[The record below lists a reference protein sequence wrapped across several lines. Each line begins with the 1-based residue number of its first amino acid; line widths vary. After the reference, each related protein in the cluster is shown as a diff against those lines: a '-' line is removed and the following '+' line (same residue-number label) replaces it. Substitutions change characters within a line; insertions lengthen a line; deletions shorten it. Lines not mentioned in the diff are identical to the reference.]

1 MPSVPA
7 NGLLQQ
13 LADYRAR
20 TLDALRD
27 WLPEAGEGPFLYGLI
42 HEVLSHAGK
51 GFRPALCLATCG
63 AFGGKLE
70 DALPS
75 AAALELLHN
84 AFLVHDDVE
93 DGSDYR
99 HGRPA
104 LYHTHG
110 LPLAVNA
117 GDAMQAISMRLL
129 RRNFPQIGPE
139 RALRAMEEF
148 DHLLLRSL
156 EGQAEEL
163 GWIRTNRCGFTTA
176 DYLRLVLGKTCWYS
190 FIHPCR
196 VGAIAAGH
204 EELDAF
210 NEFGMLLGAAFQIQD
225 DVLNLTAG
233 PAYGKE
239 IGGDLYEGK
248 RTLMLAHLWE
258 HGGPEDRDRLQAI
271 LGKPR
276 SRRLP
281 REIHW
286 LQRRLEQHGSIEYA
300 RQAAGQLQAAAV
312 RCFDSA
318 YESAGENEHK
328 QFLRQ
333 LLSYMVERG
342 A

>member
-1 MPSVPA
+1 
-7 NGLLQQ
+7 
-13 LADYRAR
+13 
-20 TLDALRD
+20 
-27 WLPEAGEGPFLYGLI
+27 
-42 HEVLSHAGK
+42 
-51 GFRPALCLATCG
+51 
-63 AFGGKLE
+63 
-70 DALPS
+70 
-75 AAALELLHN
+75 
-84 AFLVHDDVE
+84 
-93 DGSDYR
+93 
-99 HGRPA
+99 
-104 LYHTHG
+104 
-110 LPLAVNA
+110 
-117 GDAMQAISMRLL
+117 
-129 RRNFPQIGPE
+129 
-139 RALRAMEEF
+139 
-148 DHLLLRSL
+148 
-156 EGQAEEL
+156 
-163 GWIRTNRCGFTTA
+163 
-176 DYLRLVLGKTCWYS
+176 
-190 FIHPCR
+190 
-196 VGAIAAGH
+196 
-204 EELDAF
+204 LDAF

-286 LQRRLEQHGSIEYA
+286 LQRRLEQQGSIEYA

-333 LLSYMVERG
+333 LLAYMVERG